1 MAATFD
7 WLGCPLVQDKTEDP
21 TTCLEY
27 LGIKIDTIVL
37 EMCPRCTSKRDCG
50 RLYSSV
56 KGETAAQ
63 SEICVHSLV
72 YYSMLLRWC
81 IQNTHL

>member
-1 MAATFD
+1 MAAAFD
-7 WLGCPLVQDKTEDP
+7 RLGCPLAQDKTEAL

-37 EMCPRCTSKRDCG
+37 EMCPRRTSKRDCG
-50 RLYSSV
+50 QLYSSV
-56 KGETAAQ
+56 IGENAAQ
-63 SEICVHSLV
+63 SEICSHSLV

-81 IQNTHL
+81 IQDTHF